1 MTLPLKELSEN
12 ATQWRRKL
20 HENPQTAYEEEF
32 AASLVKEKLEE
43 WGISYKSGIAGTG
56 IVATIKGNKSS
67 SGKTVGLRG
76 DMDALDIV
84 EKTNVAHSSK
94 IPGKM
99 HACGHD
105 GHTAILLATAK
116 YLHDNPDFDGTAH
129 LIFQPAEEGA
139 KGANKMM
146 EERLFT
152 DFPCDMVFGLHNW
165 PYLEKGQIAT
175 RVGPIMAAVDSVEI
189 TVTGQGAHA
198 AMPQYG
204 RDPLIAAASLVMQL
218 QTIVSRNV
226 SPIDTAVISVT
237 NLNCGTGA
245 DNIISDTATLSAS
258 VRSFKPEVRALLE
271 QRIREI
277 CKATGLAHQVSI
289 DIEYHQGTEPTINA
303 AEGVEIASRAATQT
317 VGIENVILDVEPCMG
332 GEDFGAMLQDRPG
345 AYVWIGQREP
355 EEDSRHNQSLHS
367 PFYDF
372 NDEIIPTG
380 VTYFA
385 NVVKDYLKEDDQ
397 TA

>member
-1 MTLPLKELSEN
+1 MNTNLKELSQA

-32 AASLVKEKLEE
+32 AAALVKGKLDE
-43 WGISYKSGIAGTG
+43 WGITYKSGIAGTG
-56 IVATIKGNKSS
+56 VVATIKGRNSS
-67 SGKTVGLRG
+67 SGKTLGLRG

-146 EERLFT
+146 EDKLFA

-175 RVGPIMAAVDSVEI
+175 RVGPIMAAVDSVEL
-189 TVTGQGAHA
+189 TVNGQGAHA

-237 NLNCGTGA
+237 NFNCGTGA

-271 QRIREI
+271 QRVKEI
-277 CKATGLAHQVSI
+277 CKATEIAHQVSI
-289 DIEYHQGTEPTINA
+289 DIEYIQGTEPTINS
-303 AEGVEIASRAATQT
+303 AEGVEIAARAATQT

-380 VTYFA
+380 VTYFV